1 MTAILALAWAT
12 LPPVPVRGTP
22 VVNECSKAIPFNVGE
37 IPPEDFIDPGAF
49 SITCRGV
56 LVPTSQ
62 VAHLLALQAW
72 ANGAEDIHNGQVLA
86 LEAVLMDSAPK
97 RGAWIAPAAV
107 GLLAGFV
114 IGIVSW
120 RE

>member
-1 MTAILALAWAT
+1 MTAILALALAT
-12 LPPVPVRGTP
+12 LPPVPVRGMP
-22 VVNECSKAIPFNVGE
+22 VVNECPKAIPFNVGE
-37 IPPEDFIDPGAF
+37 IPPSSFIDHGDL
-49 SITCRGV
+49 SIVCRGV

-62 VAHLLALQAW
+62 VSHLLALQAW

-86 LEAVLMDSAPK
+86 LEAALTDSAPK
-97 RGAWIAPAAV
+97 RGEWIAPAAL